1 MKISLEL
8 TLSDDDVAAIAHFC
22 ESPEAW
28 VRDTF
33 AAKVH
38 ADIMERINA
47 FREKYLAAKETLGE
61 KYLNRAQRKV
71 AEEAEMANSAKSAAN
86 AAAQQEAEFQR
97 RINAAVQAALASR
110 AA

>member
-1 MKISLEL
+1 MRVDLRLDL
-8 TLSDDDVAAIAHFC
+8 TDDDVSAIAHFC

-38 ADIMERINA
+38 ADIMERINV
-47 FREKYLAAKETLGE
+47 FREKYVAAKEILGE
-61 KYLNRAQRKV
+61 RYMNRAQRKV
-71 AEEAEMANSAKSAAN
+71 AEEVELASSQKRAAE

-97 RINAAVQAALASR
+97 RVNDAVQAALANR
-110 AA
+110 A